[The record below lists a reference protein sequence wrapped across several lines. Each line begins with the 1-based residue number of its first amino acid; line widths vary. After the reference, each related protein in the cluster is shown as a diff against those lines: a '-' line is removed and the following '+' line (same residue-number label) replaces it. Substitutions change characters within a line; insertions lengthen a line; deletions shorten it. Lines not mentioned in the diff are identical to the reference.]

1 MSFMNDEKYMQ
12 KALLE
17 AKKAYVKGEVPVG
30 AVIVHDDKIIGRG
43 YNKREE
49 LNDALAHAEIIAI
62 KRACKRMKNWRLSG
76 ATIYVTLEP
85 CPMCAG
91 ALVNARIKRL
101 VFGATDPK
109 AGAAGSVMDVVQN
122 DKLNHRMEV
131 TGGVLEDSCRQ
142 LLQQFFNDLRQ
153 S

>member
-62 KRACKRMKNWRLSG
+62 KRACKRMK
-76 ATIYVTLEP
+76 TEI
-85 CPMCAG
+85 
-91 ALVNARIKRL
+91 
-101 VFGATDPK
+101 
-109 AGAAGSVMDVVQN
+109 VVPPY
-122 DKLNHRMEV
+122 M
-131 TGGVLEDSCRQ
+131 
-142 LLQQFFNDLRQ
+142 LL
-153 S
+153 

>member
-1 MSFMNDEKYMQ
+1 MNDEKYMQ

>member
-1 MSFMNDEKYMQ
+1 VSFMNDEKYMQ